1 MPFRDEY
8 TNFNFNNQDSSAF
21 KVWVTNNRDIKI
33 ALTPNFSDSFISPQF
48 GGVRYLNGTTVDKT
62 DITVNCIAI
71 NVNMN
76 EWRAICNWLA
86 PNKIGKLNFD
96 FNKNSYYNVKL
107 SKGVSSSSFYNM
119 GVHDKFNG
127 DYRIIE
133 FTLEFTTV
141 GDYAAIGNTN
151 STSLEWKEEAD
162 VNYINNYYCRNY
174 VIEPQEISNWGY
186 VGNITIDFRDVDS
199 GTYQFGPYNKDT
211 GIHNILLYI
220 NINENQLGW
229 GYSQTGP
236 WNNFNGLYTFPS
248 GYYYLS
254 IVGSEE
260 GPDLPVFQKAH
271 LFNVGEYDE
280 YPILV
285 LNEIKKG
292 FKVYFNDDLFY
303 HYEFHSDTEK
313 NNIVID
319 TKTGIV
325 SYRGRPLEISR
336 SFDGSILTKK
346 SYNKGIPILPS
357 GNPELHLAKIKEKFD
372 NGTRTMKLLLDYP
385 LINKYNTTSL
395 GINMFTGVDN
405 DVSYS
410 TDPYNVG
417 EYPYELENYVSAINC
432 EVIDEDKRIVTIELG
447 QWFGNIDS
455 NKYNVGNKLYVSFC
469 KPNFLRI
476 ENLDDETSF
485 IGTYSSASRGAV

>member
-8 TNFNFNNQDSSAF
+8 TNFNFDNQDSSAF

-33 ALTPNFSDSFISPQF
+33 ALTPDFSDSFISPQF
-48 GGVRYLNGTTVDKT
+48 GGVRYLNGTTVNKT

-220 NINENQLGW
+220 NISENQFRW
-229 GYSQTGP
+229 SDDQTET

-254 IVGSEE
+254 IE
-260 GPDLPVFQKAH
+260 GPNEGPPLPVFQKAH

-285 LNEIKKG
+285 LNGIKKG
-292 FKVYFNDDLFY
+292 FKVYFNNDLFY
-303 HYEFHSDTEK
+303 HYEFYHDTKK

-325 SYRGRPLEISR
+325 SYRGRPLEASR
-336 SFDGSILTKK
+336 SFDGSILIKK
-346 SYNKGIPILPS
+346 GYNKGIPILPS
-357 GNPELHLAKIKEKFD
+357 GNPELHLAMIKEEFD
-372 NGTRTMKLLLDYP
+372 STTRTMKLLLDYP

-447 QWFGNIDS
+447 QWFGDIDS